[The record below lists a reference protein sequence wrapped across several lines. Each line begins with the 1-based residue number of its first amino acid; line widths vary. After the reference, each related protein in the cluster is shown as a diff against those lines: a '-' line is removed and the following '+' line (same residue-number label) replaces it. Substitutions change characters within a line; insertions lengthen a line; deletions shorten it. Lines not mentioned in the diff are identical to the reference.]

1 MKPREKHTLSDF
13 RLNLCLKLKES
24 LMPNP
29 ASGSVRIASQC
40 HFERY
45 EEGKIPS
52 IFQMHDK
59 VEVNDI
65 PNMQSG
71 ITSQYEINKLT
82 VNGHEIKVGQY
93 LIRVGSALF
102 VVDDPELCGIAAPSW
117 DDGSV
122 QDGDWW
128 PGRNPNPRNERIQ
141 ANHALDAARYA
152 IENPS
157 PVFRNSHRGA
167 SVDRIIIDDQVPTRD
182 DAMYD
187 SMVAAMRGSS
197 FSREEVS
204 ELGARIQADMRRATQ
219 PIMNPA
225 NRNELNPEGPVITRS
240 DMQRM
245 VEEWRR
251 Q

>member
-1 MKPREKHTLSDF
+1 
-13 RLNLCLKLKES
+13 
-24 LMPNP
+24 MPNTP
-29 ASGSVRIASQC
+29 TGSVRVASHC
-40 HFERY
+40 AFERY

-102 VVDDPELCGIAAPSW
+102 VVDDPELCGIAIRQWGYEES
-117 DDGSV
+117 
-122 QDGDWW
+122 
-128 PGRNPNPRNERIQ
+128 
-141 ANHALDAARYA
+141 HAIDAARYA

-157 PVFRNSHRGA
+157 PTYRDRWRRGQTI
-167 SVDRIIIDDQVPTRD
+167 DRIIIDEQVPTRD

-187 SMVAAMRGSS
+187 SMVEAMRGAS

-204 ELGARIQADMRRATQ
+204 ELGDRIQAGIRRDVRLQ
-219 PIMNPA
+219 PIMSPA
-225 NRNELNPEGPVITRS
+225 NREELNPDGPVITRS